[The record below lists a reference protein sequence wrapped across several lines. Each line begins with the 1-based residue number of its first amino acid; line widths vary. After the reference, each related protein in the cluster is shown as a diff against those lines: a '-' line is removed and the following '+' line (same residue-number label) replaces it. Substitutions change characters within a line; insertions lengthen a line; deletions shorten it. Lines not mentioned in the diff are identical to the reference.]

1 MAILSLDNSLNGG
14 MGNVGKV
21 DHLRVE
27 KKGLPYPIF
36 WVVTSKRLLE
46 PNPLIFQP
54 PKESKTLNT
63 AQKSPK

>member
-27 KKGLPYPIF
+27 KKDLPYPIF
-36 WVVTSKRLLE
+36 WVLTSKRLLE

-54 PKESKTLNT
+54 P
-63 AQKSPK
+63 